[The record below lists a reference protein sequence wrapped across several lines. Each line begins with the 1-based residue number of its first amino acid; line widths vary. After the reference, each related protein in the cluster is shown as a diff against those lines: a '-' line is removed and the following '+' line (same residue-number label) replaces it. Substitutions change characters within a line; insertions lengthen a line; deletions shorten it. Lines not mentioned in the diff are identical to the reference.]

1 MATFTPLLRKQ
12 NSLKSGEYPLMIRVI
27 INRKPIYL
35 TSGIRLQIDQWDDK
49 QRKIKK
55 HPNSKLL
62 NNKLSKSL
70 YEIQSKLIELESNN
84 PYITAS
90 EFKKIIS
97 GENNTESFSEYF
109 KTYIAVLIEQEKYGT
124 HDKFEAVLRKLTKYR
139 KGGDIKFNELN
150 VEFLKKYE
158 SYLRN
163 SLKNSTNTIHGNFTI
178 IRKLIN
184 DAIREGLMKLDQNPF
199 LKYPLKLEKTNRIF
213 LTEDEILEIKTTLFD
228 NNSIEHQVKNM
239 FLFSCFQGGIR
250 ISDLLLLKKKAI
262 EDDRINIIM
271 HKTKEP
277 INIKL
282 LDKSK
287 EILKQYIEKR
297 EPEDYI
303 FPFLVNGVNDKST
316 LERFNSISSKT
327 AHINA
332 VLKKVIKKAGINKNV
347 TFHIA
352 RHSFATNALKRGIR
366 LEYVSKILGHGSLK
380 TTIIYAKIVNSDID
394 KSMDELNVE

>member
-1 MATFTPLLRKQ
+1 MATFTPLLKKQ

-27 INRKPIYL
+27 INRKPIYIS
-35 TSGIRLQIDQWDDK
+35 TGIRLHIDQWDDK

-62 NNKLSKSL
+62 NNKLAKCL
-70 YEIQSKLIELESNN
+70 YDIQSKLIELESNN

-97 GENNTESFSEYF
+97 GENNTESFSDYF
-109 KTYIAVLIEQEKYGT
+109 KNYIVVLLEQEKYGT
-124 HDKFEAVLRKLTKYR
+124 HDKFEAVYRKLIKYR
-139 KGGDIKFNELN
+139 KGKEIKFNEIN
-150 VEFLKKYE
+150 VEFLKKYD

-163 SLKNSTNTIHGNFTI
+163 ILKNSTNTIHGNFRI

-184 DAIREGLMKLDQNPF
+184 DAVREGLMKIDQNPF

-213 LTEDEILEIKTTLFD
+213 LTEEEILAIKATDFEV
-228 NNSIEHQVKNM
+228 NSIEYHVRNM

-262 EDDRINIIM
+262 EEDRLNLIM

-287 EILKQYIEKR
+287 EILNKYINEIH
-297 EPEDYI
+297 PDDYI
-303 FPFLVNGVNDKST
+303 FPFLVNGVNDT
-316 LERFNSISSKT
+316 NNLIRFNSISSKT

-332 VLKKVIKKAGINKNV
+332 ILKKVIKKAGINKSV

-352 RHSFATNALKRGIR
+352 RHSFATIALKKGIR
-366 LEYVSKILGHGSLK
+366 LEHVSKILGHGSLK
-380 TTIIYAKIVNSDID
+380 TTTIYAKIVNSDID
-394 KSMDELNVE
+394 KSMDELND

>member
-12 NSLKSGEYPLMIRVI
+12 NSLKSGEFPLMIRVI
-27 INRKPIYL
+27 INRKPIYI
-35 TSGIRLQIDQWDDK
+35 TSGIRLHIDQWDDK

-55 HPNSKLL
+55 HPNSKQL
-62 NNKLSKSL
+62 NNKLARCI
-70 YEIQSKLIELESNN
+70 YDIQSKLIELESNN

-97 GENNTESFSEYF
+97 GENNTESFSDYF
-109 KTYIAVLIEQEKYGT
+109 KNYINVLLEQEKYGT
-124 HDKFEAVLRKLTKYR
+124 HDKSEAVFRKLIKYK
-139 KGGDIKFNELN
+139 KGKDIKFNELN

-163 SLKNSTNTIHGNFTI
+163 TLKNSTNTIHGNFRI
-178 IRKLIN
+178 IRKLVN
-184 DAIREGLMKLDQNPF
+184 DAIREGLMKFDQNPF

-213 LTEDEILEIKTTLFD
+213 LTEEEISMIKNTTFD
-228 NNSIEHQVKNM
+228 LKSIEYHVKNM
-239 FLFSCFQGGIR
+239 FLFSCYQGGIR

-262 EDDRINIIM
+262 EKDRLNLIM
-271 HKTKEP
+271 NKTKEP
-277 INIKL
+277 LNNKL

-287 EILKQYIEKR
+287 EILNQYLGTIE
-297 EPEDYI
+297 PDDYI
-303 FPFLVNGVNDKST
+303 FPFLVNNINDRNN
-316 LERFNSISSKT
+316 LERFNAISSKT

-332 VLKKVIKKAGINKNV
+332 VLKRVIQKAGINKNV

-380 TTIIYAKIVNSDID
+380 TTTIYAKIVNSDID
-394 KSMDELNVE
+394 KSMDELND